1 MLTENREF
9 NEIYEQ
15 YKNLI
20 LKAAYT
26 YSGSYSAA
34 EDITQD
40 TFLKLY
46 MGYDSMKK
54 KNISSWLFTTAKNAA
69 LNYRKKH
76 SREIFEI
83 DENWDSEEDTE
94 KYEAQ
99 VYSAEEQFLEDDLQK
114 QRLELHEK
122 IFTNLM
128 EKKRKHPS
136 PKPRKKHEKP
146 VGEHMG
152 GAFHPKDDGYDGYYD
167 DVLPSDA
174 GKLKEGPDMELVKKV
189 SAVAGVM
196 LLIVILCVVA
206 MYLL

>member
-1 MLTENREF
+1 MLIPIIES
-9 NEIYEQ
+9 ISQ
-15 YKNLI
+15 
-20 LKAAYT
+20 
-26 YSGSYSAA
+26 
-34 EDITQD
+34 
-40 TFLKLY
+40 
-46 MGYDSMKK
+46 
-54 KNISSWLFTTAKNAA
+54 ISSQSTAK
-69 LNYRKKH
+69 K
-76 SREIFEI
+76 
-83 DENWDSEEDTE
+83 
-94 KYEAQ
+94 
-99 VYSAEEQFLEDDLQK
+99 QK
-114 QRLELHEK
+114 R
-122 IFTNLM
+122 M

-146 VGEHMG
+146 VGEHVG

>member
-1 MLTENREF
+1 MPGFTTHWGTIRLYHSVF
-9 NEIYEQ
+9 FV
-15 YKNLI
+15 
-20 LKAAYT
+20 
-26 YSGSYSAA
+26 SSAQALPLSLPIA
-34 EDITQD
+34 EDGQ
-40 TFLKLY
+40 
-46 MGYDSMKK
+46 KK
-54 KNISSWLFTTAKNAA
+54 PK
-69 LNYRKKH
+69 
-76 SREIFEI
+76 
-83 DENWDSEEDTE
+83 E
-94 KYEAQ
+94 KP
-99 VYSAEEQFLEDDLQK
+99 VKSQK
-114 QRLELHEK
+114 R
-122 IFTNLM
+122 M

-152 GAFHPKDDGYDGYYD
+152 GAFHPKKDGYDGYYD

>member
-1 MLTENREF
+1 MPN
-9 NEIYEQ
+9 
-15 YKNLI
+15 
-20 LKAAYT
+20 
-26 YSGSYSAA
+26 
-34 EDITQD
+34 
-40 TFLKLY
+40 
-46 MGYDSMKK
+46 
-54 KNISSWLFTTAKNAA
+54 TAQ
-69 LNYRKKH
+69 R
-76 SREIFEI
+76 
-83 DENWDSEEDTE
+83 
-94 KYEAQ
+94 
-99 VYSAEEQFLEDDLQK
+99 SAEYEILSLLRRRFCRWRRFFLHGVRE
-114 QRLELHEK
+114 E
-122 IFTNLM
+122 
-128 EKKRKHPS
+128 S